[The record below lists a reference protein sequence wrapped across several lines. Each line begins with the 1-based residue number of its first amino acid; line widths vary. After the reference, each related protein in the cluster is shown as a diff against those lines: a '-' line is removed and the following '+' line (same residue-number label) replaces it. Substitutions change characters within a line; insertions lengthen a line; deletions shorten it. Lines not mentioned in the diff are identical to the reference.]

1 MTTPTAEEQLAR
13 ALIAV
18 EPPKIEGGSPARAG
32 WLRLCMEAQTYL
44 HENHMDVERFR
55 AALTDG

>member
-1 MTTPTAEEQLAR
+1 MEQPEHQLAQ

-18 EPPKIEGGSPARAG
+18 EPEKIEGGSPARAA

-44 HENHMDVERFR
+44 MEAHMDVEAFR
-55 AALTDG
+55 RALTDG